1 MSPEL
6 SRRLGDALGGRYA
19 ALDEQE
25 IVRDAAR
32 RAEVWADLP
41 RDVQILVEII
51 EDRPATK

>member
-6 SRRLGDALGGRYA
+6 SRRLGDALGGRYTT
-19 ALDEQE
+19 LDEQE

-32 RAEVWADLP
+32 RANVWADIP

-51 EDRPATK
+51 EDRPVAK